1 VTLRQPVVVVLG
13 HVDSGKTSLL
23 DKIRGTGV
31 QAREAGG
38 ITQHIG
44 ASFFPID
51 TIKQITGILYERLTK
66 TDEQIPGLLFI
77 DTPGHEVFAN
87 LRSRG
92 GSAADIAIVVADVNK
107 GFEPQTIESIEILKK
122 RKVPFVVALNKVD
135 TMSGWKG
142 KKKGDLNIGKQKQ
155 NKKITTMT
163 AETTT
168 STNLTFITEE
178 IKKQDSNIIT
188 LLDEKI
194 YTVVGS
200 LSRMGFNSEAFWRIK
215 EFDKELA
222 IVPISAVSGVG
233 IPELMTVLVGLTQ
246 QYLKKRLERRE
257 DYVRGIVLEIK
268 EEQGLGP
275 SANMILLDGT
285 IKQGD
290 IIMAAKRDAI
300 ILTKVKALLLP
311 KPLDEM
317 RDPRDKFRSVNE
329 VISAAGLKIISPDL
343 EGILAG
349 SPLYVLKNKED
360 ETKIRHLIES
370 EVKSTFI
377 NNTNSLGVIL
387 KCDTIGSLE
396 AIIDMLKK
404 ENIPIQTADIG
415 NITRRDVLA
424 SSAVRDKDRYLG
436 VVLGFNVKV
445 LDDAK
450 KESTER
456 QVQIFNEPIIYNLVR
471 NYTDW
476 VQYQKEHADSIIFNE
491 IPPIC
496 KIQFLKGFIFRRNDP
511 AVFGAEIIEG
521 KLRQKIHIIN
531 ENGAKIGVIHQIQ
544 DKGKNLEE
552 ATKGMQVAV
561 SIRGPTIGRQINEGD
576 IFFTDLNSR
585 QAKLLIERFLHKLNE
600 EEKKIFDFILESK
613 RKADPAFGYI

>member
-1 VTLRQPVVVVLG
+1 MNLRQPVVVVLG

-44 ASFFPID
+44 ASFFPIE
-51 TIKQITGILYERLTK
+51 TIKTITGPLYERLAK

-107 GFEPQTIESIEILKK
+107 GFEPQTIESIDILKK

-135 TMSGWKG
+135 MISGWKG
-142 KKKGDLNIGKQKQ
+142 KKKSEISLMSRK
-155 NKKITTMT
+155 
-163 AETTT
+163 ETTT
-168 STNLTFITEE
+168 INLGFITEE
-178 IKKQDSNIIT
+178 IKKQDSNVLT

-194 YTVVGS
+194 YGVVGS

-222 IVPISAVSGVG
+222 IVPISAVSGIG
-233 IPELMTVLVGLTQ
+233 IPELMAVLVGLAQ
-246 QYLKKRLERRE
+246 QYMKKRLERRY
-257 DYVRGIVLEIK
+257 DYVRGIILEIN
-268 EEQGLGP
+268 EELGLGP

-290 IIMAAKRDAI
+290 TIMVAKRDEI
-300 ILTKVKALLLP
+300 VVTKVKALLLP

-317 RDPRDKFRSVNE
+317 RDPRDKFRSVTE
-329 VISAAGLKIISPDL
+329 VISAAGLRIVSPDL
-343 EGILAG
+343 EGVLAG
-349 SPLYVLKNKED
+349 SPLYVLRNKD
-360 ETKIRHLIES
+360 EEKEIRHFIES
-370 EVKSTFI
+370 EVKGTFI
-377 NNTNSLGVIL
+377 NNTNALGVIL
-387 KCDTIGSLE
+387 RCDTIGSLE

-415 NITRRDVLA
+415 HITRRDVLA
-424 SSAVRDKDRYLG
+424 AHAVKDKDRYLG
-436 VVLGFNVKV
+436 VILGFNVKV

-450 KESTER
+450 KEAGE
-456 QVQIFNEPIIYNLVR
+456 QEVHIFNEKVIYNLVR

-476 VQYQKEHADSIIFNE
+476 VKYQKEHADSIIFEE

-496 KIQFLKGFIFRRNDP
+496 KIQFLKGFVFRRNDP
-511 AVFGAEIIEG
+511 AVFGAEILIG
-521 KLRQKIHIIN
+521 KLRQKNQVIN
-531 ENGAKIGVIHQIQ
+531 ENGSKVGIIHQIQ
-544 DKGKNLEE
+544 DKGKNIEE
-552 ATKGMQVAV
+552 ARKGMQVAV

-576 IFFTDLNSR
+576 FFYTDLNSR
-585 QAKLLIERFLHKLNE
+585 QAKLLIEKFGHKLNE
-600 EEKKIFDFILESK
+600 EEKEIFEFILNIK
-613 RKADPAFGYI
+613 RKSDPAYGYI

>member
-1 VTLRQPVVVVLG
+1 VNLRQPVVVVLG

-23 DKIRGTGV
+23 DKIRGTVV

-44 ASFFPID
+44 ASFFPIE
-51 TIKQITGILYERLTK
+51 TIKTITGPLYERLAK

-107 GFEPQTIESIEILKK
+107 GFEPQTIESIDILKK

-135 TMSGWKG
+135 MISGWKG
-142 KKKGDLNIGKQKQ
+142 KKKSEISRSRK
-155 NKKITTMT
+155 
-163 AETTT
+163 ETTI
-168 STNLTFITEE
+168 NLGFITEE
-178 IKKQDSNIIT
+178 IKKQDSNVLT

-194 YTVVGS
+194 YSVVGS

-222 IVPISAVSGVG
+222 IVPISAVSGIG
-233 IPELMTVLVGLTQ
+233 IPELMAVLVGLAQ
-246 QYLKKRLERRE
+246 QYMKKRLERRY
-257 DYVRGIVLEIK
+257 DYVRGIILEIN
-268 EEQGLGP
+268 EELGLGP

-290 IIMAAKRDAI
+290 TIMVAKRDEI
-300 ILTKVKALLLP
+300 VVTKVKALLLP

-317 RDPRDKFRSVNE
+317 RDPRDKFRSVTE
-329 VISAAGLKIISPDL
+329 VISAAGLRIISPDL
-343 EGILAG
+343 EGVLAG
-349 SPLYVLKNKED
+349 SPLYVLRNKD
-360 ETKIRHLIES
+360 EEKEIRHFIES
-370 EVKSTFI
+370 EVKGTFI
-377 NNTNSLGVIL
+377 NNTNALGVIL
-387 KCDTIGSLE
+387 RCDTIGSLE

-415 NITRRDVLA
+415 HITRRDVLA
-424 SSAVRDKDRYLG
+424 AHAVKDKDRYLG
-436 VVLGFNVKV
+436 VILGFNVKV

-450 KESTER
+450 KEAAER
-456 QVQIFNEPIIYNLVR
+456 EVHIFNEKVIYNLVR

-476 VQYQKEHADSIIFNE
+476 IKYQKEHADSIMFEE

-496 KIQFLKGFIFRRNDP
+496 KIQFLKGFVFRRNDP
-511 AVFGAEIIEG
+511 AVFGAEILIG
-521 KLRQKIHIIN
+521 KLRQKNQVIN
-531 ENGAKIGVIHQIQ
+531 ENGSKVGIIHQIQ
-544 DKGKNLEE
+544 DKGKNIEE
-552 ATKGMQVAV
+552 ARKGMQVAV

-576 IFFTDLNSR
+576 FFYTDLNSR
-585 QAKLLIERFLHKLNE
+585 QAKLLSEKFGHRLNE
-600 EEKKIFDFILESK
+600 EEKEIFEFILNIK
-613 RKADPAFGYI
+613 RKSDPAYGYI